1 MDNPLSGG
9 GPRRNLEIY
18 RRLSSRHEITVLTPT
33 FPGSTPEIE
42 RDGIRYV
49 RLGRKIGDHG
59 SSHHITFFFAL
70 PAAVRRFQHDLLIED
85 FMPPTSATLNP
96 LFTKAPVIASVQ
108 WFYAR
113 ALAKRYRMPFGFFEK
128 HGLKLYKNFIVLT
141 ESMQDH
147 IQKHQKEGSFAVIP
161 NGVDDQLF
169 ELPVTPG
176 EYIFYLGLI
185 DFELKGVDLLLE
197 AYARQSPA
205 SRLPLVLAGHC
216 HDRKRLDERIAE
228 LKLGS
233 SVQLLGKIDAQK
245 RLTLMQ
251 NARFV
256 CVPSR
261 WETFCMVAAE
271 ACAAATPVIVFDI
284 PPLNEVVPPQ
294 GCRLVPPFGV
304 GQLASALEDLSST
317 PDATIIE
324 MGQICRTFAQRYR
337 WDIVAEAQENFFL
350 EVVQKTTK

>member
-1 MDNPLSGG
+1 
-9 GPRRNLEIY
+9 
-18 RRLSSRHEITVLTPT
+18 
-33 FPGSTPEIE
+33 
-42 RDGIRYV
+42 
-49 RLGRKIGDHG
+49 
-59 SSHHITFFFAL
+59 
-70 PAAVRRFQHDLLIED
+70 
-85 FMPPTSATLNP
+85 
-96 LFTKAPVIASVQ
+96 
-108 WFYAR
+108 
-113 ALAKRYRMPFGFFEK
+113 MPFGFFEK